1 MAEFPATPPAEPD
14 TAAAAATPA
23 APRGRGIR
31 LAGGLLGA
39 VVVAAGIGVPWLL
52 SSPETVAGFI
62 QSSLKGAATDVSVE
76 RVRIGWLG
84 PVVVEGIRF
93 RPRDGSPQPVSIE
106 RVEGD
111 RGLLA
116 MLLSLG
122 DLGRFRVSGLEV
134 DVVFDEDRQSNLR
147 ALLAE
152 EDMASGGDP
161 TRRQRRSAVST
172 EIDIEQAVVRIA
184 GPWTNEPWV
193 SKPIDVQMVLEP
205 EPGKPRSRWR
215 VGQVQLLDEA
225 VLDPT
230 VSQGV
235 LAYIAPILADATIVG
250 GRFSLGL
257 ESASLPVGDPGSGT
271 VDGRLVM
278 HEVDIGPGELV
289 KNILAVVPFEKPQVS
304 TLRISESSDIHFGL
318 ADRRVRH
325 EGLKFGVP
333 LPKTGER
340 LDVESAGSVG
350 LDDRSLELRL
360 SLPLPTQMPEDR
372 PLLKTLAGKKLGL
385 SIGGTLDMPEVDMD
399 GTLRSTVE
407 GIVGRALPGKEATG
421 DAAAQTSDDDDVAAG
436 SGDGGRPAAAKPS
449 TQLGAVGAAVAEQVR
464 GQLPPDAVDAERADA
479 VVDLVGG
486 ILDEVG
492 RRRAAR
498 KAAEE
503 AAAEEAAAGE
513 AAAGEAATNPPAEEP
528 DSSPAAAEKPA
539 RSRGG
544 LLRRILDRVDEA
556 TAPKDSGGATPAE
569 AGGE

>member
-1 MAEFPATPPAEPD
+1 MAESPISENPSSAAESVSPASRRRP
-14 TAAAAATPA
+14 
-23 APRGRGIR
+23 GLR

-39 VVVAAGIGVPWLL
+39 VVVAAGIGVPWIL
-52 SSPETVAGFI
+52 SSPDTIADLI
-62 QSSLKGAATDVSVE
+62 QRSLKGAETDVSVD

-84 PVVVEGIRF
+84 PIVVEGITF
-93 RPRDGSPQPVSIE
+93 QPRDGSPQPVSIK

-134 DVVFDEDRQSNLR
+134 DVVFTEDRQSNLQ
-147 ALLAE
+147 ALIAK
-152 EDMASGGDP
+152 EDVASGGDP
-161 TRRQRRSAVST
+161 TRRQRRSPVST
-172 EIDIEQAVVRIA
+172 EIDIEQALVRIA
-184 GPWTNEPWV
+184 GPWTDEPWV
-193 SKPIDVQMVLEP
+193 SEPIDIAMVLEP
-205 EPGKPRSRWR
+205 DPGQPRSRWR

-250 GRFSLGL
+250 GRFSLAL

-278 HEVDIGPGELV
+278 HEVDIGPGDLV
-289 KNILAVVPFEKPQVS
+289 KNVLAVVPVEKPDVT
-304 TLRISESSDIHFGL
+304 TLRISEASDIHFGL

-350 LDDRSLELRL
+350 IDDRSLELRL

-372 PLLKTLAGKKLGL
+372 PLLKALAGKKLGL
-385 SIGGTLDMPEVDMD
+385 SIGGTLEKPEVDMD

-407 GIVGRALPGKEATG
+407 GIVGRSIRLP
-421 DAAAQTSDDDDVAAG
+421 QAAG
-436 SGDGGRPAAAKPS
+436 GASGDRSAARGDVDSAADGEQKSQKPAAGPTTK
-449 TQLGAVGAAVAEQVR
+449 LGAVGTAVAEQVR
-464 GQLPPDAVDAERADA
+464 GQLPPDAVDPETADA

-492 RRRAAR
+492 RRRVAR

-503 AAAEEAAAGE
+503 AAARDAAQNPSAGE
-513 AAAGEAATNPPAEEP
+513 AAAPAEP
-528 DSSPAAAEKPA
+528 DKPG

-556 TAPKDSGGATPAE
+556 TAPPAGE
-569 AGGE
+569 PSSAPESTAGEQ

>member
-1 MAEFPATPPAEPD
+1 MAEFPASDIPAPD
-14 TAAAAATPA
+14 ADASAATPA
-23 APRGRGIR
+23 PRRRRSGVR

-39 VVVAAGIGVPWLL
+39 FVVAAGIGVPWML
-52 SSPETVAGFI
+52 SSPGTIAGFI
-62 QSSLKGAATDVSVE
+62 QSSLKGAETDVSVE
-76 RVRIGWLG
+76 RVQIGWLG
-84 PVVVEGIRF
+84 PIVVEGIRF
-93 RPRDGSPQPVSIE
+93 QPRDGSPQPVSIK

-111 RGLLA
+111 RGLLG
-116 MLLSLG
+116 MLLSFG

-134 DVVFDEDRQSNLR
+134 DVVFDKDRQANLK
-147 ALLAE
+147 ALLAKK
-152 EDMASGGDP
+152 DSASGGDP
-161 TRRQRRSAVST
+161 TRRQRRLPVAT

-184 GPWTNEPWV
+184 GPWTDEPWV
-193 SKPIDVQMVLEP
+193 SEPIDVAMVLEP
-205 EPGKPRSRWR
+205 EPGQDRSHWR
-215 VGQVQLLDEA
+215 IGQVQLLNEA

-250 GRFSLGL
+250 GRFSLSL

-271 VDGRLVM
+271 LDGHLVM
-278 HEVDIGPGELV
+278 HAVDIGPGELV
-289 KNILAVVPFEKPQVS
+289 KNVLAVVPLEKPQVT

-350 LDDRSLELRL
+350 LDDRSLQLRL

-372 PLLKTLAGKKLGL
+372 PLLKALAGKNLGL
-385 SIGGTLDMPEVDMD
+385 SIGGTLEKPEVDMD

-407 GIVGRALPGKEATG
+407 GLVGRAIRP
-421 DAAAQTSDDDDVAAG
+421 
-436 SGDGGRPAAAKPS
+436 PAAAGGNAAGDES
-449 TQLGAVGAAVAEQVR
+449 TPAKAAEAADAGRENRPASTKLGAVGTAVAEQVR
-464 GQLPPDAVDAERADA
+464 GQLPPNAVDAETADA

-486 ILDEVG
+486 LLDEVG

-503 AAAEEAAAGE
+503 AAARDGGDAPAKEKEGAA
-513 AAAGEAATNPPAEEP
+513 PEP
-528 DSSPAAAEKPA
+528 EKPA

-544 LLRRILDRVDEA
+544 LLKRILERVDEA
-556 TAPKDSGGATPAE
+556 AAPQPEGGTALPKA
-569 AGGE
+569 AGSESNGK